1 MEGRYRRE
9 EMEGRLQELQTLH
22 NHLIFV
28 MRLIQEFHDETSE
41 RLQRDDEMRTEPKHP
56 SEFRQ

>member
-22 NHLIFV
+22 NHLMLV
-28 MRLIQEFHDETSE
+28 MRLIQEFHDQTSE
-41 RLQRDDEMRTEPKHP
+41 RLDEMRTEPKHP
-56 SEFRQ
+56 SEFKQ